1 MKKQLRK
8 IFSPILRVFE
18 SGEGEYLYKKS
29 DRKVLNIMG
38 FLFVFLSGYSAV
50 VAIIASEL
58 AGFLP
63 FLVFFL
69 IGFICALVG
78 LLGNDRAV
86 SKIWSRK

>member
-8 IFSPILRVFE
+8 MFLPILRVFE
-18 SGEGEYLYKKS
+18 AGEGEYHYKKS
-29 DRKVLNIMG
+29 DRNVLNIMS
-38 FLFVFLSGYSAV
+38 FLFIFLSAYSAA

-58 AGFLP
+58 AGILP

-69 IGFICALVG
+69 IVFICGVFG
-78 LLGNDRAV
+78 FLGSDRAV

>member
-1 MKKQLRK
+1 
-8 IFSPILRVFE
+8 
-18 SGEGEYLYKKS
+18 
-29 DRKVLNIMG
+29 
-38 FLFVFLSGYSAV
+38 LSGYSAV

>member
-1 MKKQLRK
+1 
-8 IFSPILRVFE
+8 
-18 SGEGEYLYKKS
+18 
-29 DRKVLNIMG
+29 MG